1 MIKKLD
7 ESYYSELYS
16 LEEEIFSYHQ
26 KMRPD
31 LFKEIPFSKEIYHT
45 LVHHD
50 QYAIY
55 GYFLEEE
62 LVVVI
67 YVNKRENF
75 YYIDDIVVKSIYQ
88 NQGIASTLFKYVE
101 QMALKE
107 GIDRIEL
114 DVWSFNEKAIEFYQK
129 NGYTPKTI
137 RYEKILKKERKNG
150 AASE

>member
-26 KMRPD
+26 KKRPD

-62 LVVVI
+62 LVGVI
-67 YVNKRENF
+67 YANKRENI

-101 QMALKE
+101 NTLKSL
-107 GIDRIEL
+107 RKL
-114 DVWSFNEKAIEFYQK
+114 LLK
-129 NGYTPKTI
+129 NTGQ
-137 RYEKILKKERKNG
+137 L
-150 AASE
+150 